1 MGISAKSSIKKIDG
15 FVAEISRLY
24 KLPAK
29 TFVPSVVF
37 VTTQNVRT
45 SNLAQKQLREVY
57 NAVVRC
63 EARNDHRRFN
73 CTWFRQILA
82 QQTEEEKT
90 EFITQSIFK
99 AWSNVASNVCRLQW
113 KTKKVGFTRIWIFF
127 FLWVSGHRKGIGR
140 LSLFLLSRLP
150 ITSVL
155 LNLFFFCFCLF
166 FTLPPRLLSGLDE
179 VRPLSHT

>member
-99 AWSNVASNVCRLQW
+99 AWSNVASNVCRLQ
-113 KTKKVGFTRIWIFF
+113 
-127 FLWVSGHRKGIGR
+127 
-140 LSLFLLSRLP
+140 
-150 ITSVL
+150 
-155 LNLFFFCFCLF
+155 
-166 FTLPPRLLSGLDE
+166 
-179 VRPLSHT
+179 